1 VGKVSG
7 STADAATVPDLR
19 ASDEEREHAVDEL
32 GAGFAAGRLSHE
44 TFLHRM
50 NAAFNAR
57 NRGQLDHLL
66 ADLPPKAPG
75 KLARAVESVRNARRE
90 IGNATRDAIESV
102 ASSARRQRAWALRI
116 EAPVPV
122 PVPVPVPPPVPLRF
136 PPGSARP
143 FTIGRDRDCDLF
155 VPDPTVSRL
164 HARLERVDAKDGW
177 LLADLGS
184 KNGTT
189 LNGWRVREPVP
200 VRAGDR
206 VRFGA
211 VTFVMHEYTVTH
223 EHTVILESNG
233 KDVKEQQ

>member
-1 VGKVSG
+1 MVSG
-7 STADAATVPDLR
+7 SSADAPTTPDLR

-50 NAAFNAR
+50 NVAFTAR
-57 NRGQLDHLL
+57 SRGQLDHLL
-66 ADLPPKAPG
+66 ADLPPRSPG
-75 KLARAVESVRNARRE
+75 KLARALESVRNARRE
-90 IGNATRDAIESV
+90 IGNATHDAIESV
-102 ASSARRQRAWALRI
+102 ASAARRQRAWALRI
-116 EAPVPV
+116 EAP
-122 PVPVPVPPPVPLRF
+122 PPLPPAPLHF

-155 VPDPTVSRL
+155 VPDLTVSRL

-189 LNGWRVREPVP
+189 LNGWRVREPVQ
-200 VRAGDR
+200 VRPGDQ
-206 VRFGA
+206 VKFGA
-211 VTFVMHEYTVTH
+211 VTFVMHE
-223 EHTVILESNG
+223 HTGN
-233 KDVKEQQ
+233 DVKEQQ

>member
-1 VGKVSG
+1 MVSG
-7 STADAATVPDLR
+7 PSADAPTTPDLR

-32 GAGFAAGRLSHE
+32 GEGFAAGRLSHE

-66 ADLPPKAPG
+66 SDLPPRAPG
-75 KLARAVESVRNARRE
+75 KLARALNSVRNAGHE
-90 IGNATRDAIESV
+90 ISDATRIAIESV
-102 ASSARRQRAWALRI
+102 ASAARRQRAWALRI
-116 EAPVPV
+116 EAPL
-122 PVPVPVPPPVPLRF
+122 PPPPAPLRF
-136 PPGSARP
+136 PPGLARP

-155 VPDPTVSRL
+155 VPDLTVSRL
-164 HARLERVDAKDGW
+164 HARLERGNAKDGW

-189 LNGWRVREPVP
+189 LNGWRVREPVQ
-200 VRAGDR
+200 VRPGDR

-211 VTFVMHEYTVTH
+211 VTFVMHE
-223 EHTVILESNG
+223 HTGE
-233 KDVKEQQ
+233 DVKEEN

>member
-1 VGKVSG
+1 MVSG
-7 STADAATVPDLR
+7 SSADAPTTPDLR

-50 NAAFNAR
+50 NAAFSAR

-66 ADLPPKAPG
+66 SDLPPRAPG
-75 KLARAVESVRNARRE
+75 HLARVLTSVRNARRE
-90 IGNATRDAIESV
+90 IRNATHDAIESV
-102 ASSARRQRAWALRI
+102 ASAARRQRAWALRI
-116 EAPVPV
+116 EAP
-122 PVPVPVPPPVPLRF
+122 PPAPLHF

-164 HARLERVDAKDGW
+164 HARFERVNAKDGW

-189 LNGWRVREPVP
+189 LNGWRVREPVQ
-200 VRAGDR
+200 VRPGDR
-206 VRFGA
+206 VKFGA
-211 VTFVMHEYTVTH
+211 VTFVMHEH
-223 EHTVILESNG
+223 SGE
-233 KDVKEQQ
+233 DVKKEQ